1 MKGAGNFCLATPKQ
15 LLPSNS
21 RAHPPSLYL
30 NFNMGRRAKNKQG
43 DPAPIGDREN
53 RPSQKK
59 LGKRKAEDVE
69 VPSKRPTKKA
79 RESDVKPVKPS
90 LVKGKSKSE
99 PKSKSD
105 KPKAKTQKRAHFED
119 EDEGAG
125 SSEGWEDVDSDG
137 DLKAHAKY
145 VLLSCFVAVVLT
157 VAQNT
162 VLWQ

>member
-1 MKGAGNFCLATPKQ
+1 MHLAIISCP
-15 LLPSNS
+15 
-21 RAHPPSLYL
+21 HPPIHLHFL
-30 NFNMGRRAKNKQG
+30 CTLNMGRRAKNKQG

-59 LGKRKAEDVE
+59 LGKRKADDVAE
-69 VPSKRPTKKA
+69 APSKRPAKKA
-79 RESDVKPVKPS
+79 RESDAKPAKPS
-90 LVKGKSKSE
+90 LVKGKPKSE
-99 PKSKSD
+99 PKGEPKAKSD

-145 VLLSCFVAVVLT
+145 VSLSLAL
-157 VAQNT
+157 
-162 VLWQ
+162 